1 MGTVAPT
8 GRATLP
14 CVPRVLPQPLTT
26 VTPLPS
32 VLPQSHFPSCG
43 GNIPRDGVCLV
54 VFSPFVAL
62 LCAKRPGRNSAWPG
76 LDSAFGGMLGFQAG
90 PGMREMQELEL
101 WGSIPFP

>member
-14 CVPRVLPQPLTT
+14 CVPGALPQPLTT

-32 VLPQSHFPSCG
+32 VLPHATFSILRRKYSPELS
-43 GNIPRDGVCLV
+43 LS
-54 VFSPFVAL
+54 VFSPFMAL

-76 LDSAFGGMLGFQAG
+76 LDSAFGEMLGW
-90 PGMREMQELEL
+90 PVLE
-101 WGSIPFP
+101 